1 MRRMIG
7 TLAGALA
14 VAALAAAPAYADNG
28 HFVTGGG
35 NAAVCT
41 DTGTRFECA
50 GKVAGLGGTTFEIT
64 ATATGTAKVECVN
77 PAGVLVTGQDTEVE
91 ITATSGRQQTP
102 HNGQYTFALT
112 SKPTGVPVVPACP
125 NPLWTAK
132 LLDVTFTTATL
143 TLAVEGATAE
153 EITVD
158 VG

>member
-1 MRRMIG
+1 MLG

-35 NAAVCT
+35 NAAACT

-77 PAGVLVTGQDTEVE
+77 PAGIRVKGQDTEVE
-91 ITATSGRQQTP
+91 VTATSARQQTP

-112 SKPTGVPVVPACP
+112 SKPAAVPAVPACP

-132 LLDVTFTTATL
+132 VLDVTFTTATL
-143 TLAVEGATAE
+143 TLSVDNATAAE
-153 EITVD
+153 TTVD